1 MCPRDT
7 RRDATSANGETKP
20 SWYCRGCVARYFT
33 RGSIP
38 RSTRA
43 LRSQSTGHIPAHRN
57 RSAIIFNMIF
67 DMIFNVI
74 LTSVGWRMCCFHDVL
89 LKENVFKN
97 NVSEYVISTIFCMCR
112 VLLAVF

>member
-1 MCPRDT
+1 
-7 RRDATSANGETKP
+7 
-20 SWYCRGCVARYFT
+20 
-33 RGSIP
+33 
-38 RSTRA
+38 
-43 LRSQSTGHIPAHRN
+43 
-57 RSAIIFNMIF
+57 MIF